1 MSSGKFSLPA
11 LIFTSLATLD
21 FSNVE
26 WSFLLAILVSKTI
39 IFALVLIVDYVLNRN
54 VSRAT
59 IFAIYSTQ
67 TNDFGIGL
75 PILESVFGH
84 GHKFVGLLYL
94 VAPISLIILNPIGFV
109 LLELDKGRRENGR
122 GSGFATF
129 LSVLKGLLLNPVVG
143 MTVLGLLGNFAF
155 SSKPPSHLSKFLKA
169 LGAAFSALAPF
180 SLGLSMVGKL
190 GGINGETL
198 KPILTLVGVKSLVTP
213 VVTYFTVGQVN
224 IRHFFFH
231 LCLFQSGEHVVG

>member
-21 FSNVE
+21 LSNIK

-39 IFALVLIVDYVLNRN
+39 IFALVLIIDYVLNRN
-54 VSRAT
+54 VSRAA

-84 GHKFVGLLYL
+84 GHDFVGLLYL
-94 VAPISLIILNPIGFV
+94 VAPISLIILNPFGFI
-109 LLELDKGRRENGR
+109 LLEMDKGKKGKGKE
-122 GSGFATF
+122 GSSSLATF
-129 LSVLKGLLLNPVVG
+129 LSVLKGLLTNPVVG
-143 MTVLGLLGNFAF
+143 MTVLGVLGNFAF
-155 SSKPPSHLSKFLKA
+155 SSKPPSHLTKFLKA

-180 SLGLSMVGKL
+180 SLGLSMVSK
-190 GGINGETL
+190 
-198 KPILTLVGVKSLVTP
+198 VG
-213 VVTYFTVGQVN
+213 
-224 IRHFFFH
+224 
-231 LCLFQSGEHVVG
+231 